1 VSRATTWKN
10 KRSSVKILKISM
22 RRLVSACCAFAFST
36 LLATSLVAQQTPSV
50 KAISQIDISQY
61 MGSWYEIAKLPNWFQ
76 RNCTQNTKAT
86 YQLINPAQIQVL
98 NQCQTANGEIIQA
111 LGMARPRPNG
121 LPAQLEVRFAP
132 SWLGLLPFVWGDY
145 WVLDLD
151 PQYQLA
157 AVGDPSKKYLWI
169 LSRTPQI
176 SETSYKALT
185 QRLSLMG
192 FDVSRLEK
200 TTQN

>member
-1 VSRATTWKN
+1 MIERIGELFLKHFCFCLIGLSLFAPLTTQATQ
-10 KRSSVKILKISM
+10 VKS
-22 RRLVSACCAFAFST
+22 
-36 LLATSLVAQQTPSV
+36 
-50 KAISQIDISQY
+50 IDPFDITQY
-61 MGSWYEIAKLPNWFQ
+61 MGRWYEIAKLPNWFQ
-76 RNCTQNTKAT
+76 RKCAQNTQAT
-86 YQLINPAQIQVL
+86 YQLINPTQIQVL
-98 NQCQTANGEIIQA
+98 NQCQTANGEMIQA
-111 LGMARPRPNG
+111 FGMARPRANG
-121 LPAQLEVRFAP
+121 QPAQLEVRFAP
-132 SWLGLLPFVWGDY
+132 SWLGWLPIVWGDY

-151 PQYQLA
+151 PQYLLA

-176 SETSYKALT
+176 SEASYKALT